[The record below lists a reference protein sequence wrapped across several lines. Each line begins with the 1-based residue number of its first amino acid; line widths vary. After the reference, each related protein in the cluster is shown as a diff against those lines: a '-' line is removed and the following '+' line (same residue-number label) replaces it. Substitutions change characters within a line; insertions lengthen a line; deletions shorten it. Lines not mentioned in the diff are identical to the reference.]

1 MAKPKFEKTKKIIE
15 IKGCKKQRITS
26 MAIVIIMVDYNI
38 RIISNLNYIKI
49 LLKNKKIKYIIIIKE
64 KYNLIYYLFIFNNS
78 YFLNN
83 RKILYLWLN
92 SYVCY

>member
-1 MAKPKFEKTKKIIE
+1 
-15 IKGCKKQRITS
+15 
-26 MAIVIIMVDYNI
+26 MAIVMMMVDYNI

-49 LLKNKKIKYIIIIKE
+49 LLKNKKIKYIIIKE

-83 RKILYLWLN
+83 IKILYL
-92 SYVCY
+92 